1 MARCVT
7 GIEGQATTLKTVT
20 VSDIAATV
28 HTAATMVLIV
38 SAPTT
43 FAMSLKIARFTPL
56 TLTSNAATVLLLMM
70 TLTRG

>member
-1 MARCVT
+1 MALR
-7 GIEGQATTLKTVT
+7 TVIA
-20 VSDIAATV
+20 SDIAVTA
-28 HTAATMVLIV
+28 HTAVMIALTV
-38 SAPTT
+38 SVPMT